1 MLVAITCPA
10 CRHHGYAV
18 KSTLP
23 RVLLCSRCGSR
34 NRFEAYETSVNKRA
48 DRRSMAAHPPRP
60 SFVEQS
66 LLPDDLVQLLW
77 NDQFPFRRSL
87 ARSIKFIGV
96 GRLLGRRASEHDAE

>member
-1 MLVAITCPA
+1 VAGVPYFQKMLVVVICPA

-23 RVLLCSRCGSR
+23 RLLLCSRCGSR
-34 NRFEAYETSVNKRA
+34 NRFEHEASKA
-48 DRRSMAAHPPRP
+48 DRRSTPPHP
-60 SFVEQS
+60 SFVKQS

-87 ARSIKFIGV
+87 RG
-96 GRLLGRRASEHDAE
+96 GRGPDSGHSK

>member
-1 MLVAITCPA
+1 MFKTMLVVITCPA

-34 NRFEAYETSVNKRA
+34 NRFEAYETSVNKRT

-77 NDQFPFRRSL
+77 NDQFPFGRSL
-87 ARSIKFIGV
+87 QA
-96 GRLLGRRASEHDAE
+96 GRWPDK